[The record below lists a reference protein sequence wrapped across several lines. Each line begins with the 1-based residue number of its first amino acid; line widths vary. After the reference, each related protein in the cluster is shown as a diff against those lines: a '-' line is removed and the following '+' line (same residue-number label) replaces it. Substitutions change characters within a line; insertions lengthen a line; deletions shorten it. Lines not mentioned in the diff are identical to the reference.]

1 MPVALDTT
9 TVTPSGGADS
19 HQRVLSIDI
28 GGTLIKAAIVDN
40 RGGLASEFL
49 TTPTSKPATPEAV
62 IAQIARLTTALP
74 AFDRIS
80 VGFPGVVHRVCIGT
94 APNLGTE
101 YWKDFDLEQALRQ
114 EFAKPVRI
122 LNDAIVYGL
131 GTVKGPGRECVLTF
145 GTGMGCALFCDGSAF
160 HGLELGQHYACDNL
174 NYDQYVGHAAY
185 LAIGL
190 EKWNDRV
197 ARVISAVHALTNSDH
212 IYLGGGNSRRI
223 TFDLPAWAT
232 IAPLSAGVAGGA
244 RLWHA
249 DMERWF
255 PAREKISEP
264 QSRNR

>member
-1 MPVALDTT
+1 MPMTLDTT
-9 TVTPSGGADS
+9 TITRPEGADS
-19 HQRVLSIDI
+19 HRKVLSVDI

-40 RGGLASEFL
+40 RGGLVSEFL
-49 TTPTSKPATPEAV
+49 TTPTPKPATPEAV
-62 IAQIARLTTALP
+62 IALIARTIATLP
-74 AFDRIS
+74 AFDLIS
-80 VGFPGVVHRVCIGT
+80 VGFPGVVHRACIGT

-101 YWKDFDLEQALRQ
+101 YWKDFDLERALRK
-114 EFAKPVRI
+114 EFGRPVRI

-131 GTVKGPGRECVLTF
+131 GTAKGLGCECVLTF

-160 HGLELGQHYACDNL
+160 HGLELGQHYACDDL
-174 NYDQYVGHAAY
+174 NYDQYIGHAAY

-190 EKWNDRV
+190 EEWNDRV
-197 ARVISAVHALTNSDH
+197 ARVVSAVHALTDSDH

-232 IAPLSAGVAGGA
+232 IVPPSAGVAGGA

-255 PAREKISEP
+255 PAREKIFEA
-264 QSRNR
+264 QSRSR